1 MSTLSLKIAANK
13 FRTEN
18 GLGLTEPINI
28 KSLMLKLN
36 VLAVFKPLSDA
47 FCGMAIKQQ
56 NNRFMLINSNHRL
69 GKQHFTIAHELY
81 HLFIQEDFKHEI
93 SNSGKF
99 DKSDKEEYHADWFA
113 AFLLMPEAGIE
124 SLFPKQELSKDKVS
138 LATIVKIEQYFACSR
153 SALLYRLEDMGLISK
168 KKHELYKNNVI
179 KSAQELGYNTDLYLP
194 ANEGLVLGNYGALA
208 KNLMDKEEI
217 SESHYLSLM
226 LDLGI
231 DINLGEGDN
240 EQE

>member
-1 MSTLSLKIAANK
+1 
-13 FRTEN
+13 
-18 GLGLTEPINI
+18 
-28 KSLMLKLN
+28 
-36 VLAVFKPLSDA
+36 
-47 FCGMAIKQQ
+47 
-56 NNRFMLINSNHRL
+56 MLINSNHRL
-69 GKQHFTIAHELY
+69 GKQHFTVAHELY
-81 HLFIQEDFKHEI
+81 HLFVQGDFKHEI

-99 DKSDKEEYHADWFA
+99 DKSDKEEYRADWFA
-113 AFLLMPEAGIE
+113 AYLLMPDAGIE
-124 SLFPKQELSKDKVS
+124 SLIPKQELSKDKVS

-168 KKHELYKNNVI
+168 KTQEIYKSNVI
-179 KSAQELGYNTDLYLP
+179 KSAQELGYSTDLYFP
-194 ANEGLVLGNYGALA
+194 ANDGLILGNYGVLA
-208 KNLMDKEEI
+208 KELLDNEKI